1 MFELQVE
8 VVDDQVVEKASNCDF
23 HEKNS
28 DYVPHSRAVVQ
39 HHLKE
44 GRNKNYGCTPWSVG
58 VPGKYPVLVRP
69 VAIIICTVVRIR
81 KFSPGSGSAEEKTG
95 PGSGRI
101 RP

>member
-1 MFELQVE
+1 MFDLQVE

-44 GRNKNYGCTPWSVG
+44 GIKVHTHYGCTVAGGCVWNLFSSG
-58 VPGKYPVLVRP
+58 LVDGDHHLKHLRLIR
-69 VAIIICTVVRIR
+69 AI
-81 KFSPGSGSAEEKTG
+81 P
-95 PGSGRI
+95 
-101 RP
+101 

>member
-1 MFELQVE
+1 MFDLQLE

-44 GRNKNYGCTPWSVG
+44 GIKVQTMVVPWQVG
-58 VPGKYPVLVRP
+58 VFGNCSVLVWSM
-69 VAIIICTVVRIR
+69 AIII
-81 KFSPGSGSAEEKTG
+81 
-95 PGSGRI
+95 
-101 RP
+101 